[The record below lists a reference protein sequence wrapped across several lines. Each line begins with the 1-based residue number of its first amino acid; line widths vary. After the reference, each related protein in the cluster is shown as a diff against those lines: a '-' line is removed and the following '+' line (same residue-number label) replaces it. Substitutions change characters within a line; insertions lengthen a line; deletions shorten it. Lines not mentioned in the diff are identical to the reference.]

1 MGGTMTARKQSA
13 AVAPTDPDGG
23 AASGLAGLE
32 AVARAA
38 GGKGIPPVDQWEPEF
53 CGDLDI
59 RIARDGTWFYLGS
72 PIGRKPLVRLFSSVL
87 RKDDDG
93 RTYLVTPVEK
103 IGITVEDAPF
113 LAVEMAVEGEGESRR
128 IGFRTNV
135 DDFVEADADHPL
147 RFEVEAESGGLKPYV
162 LVRGRLEAL
171 VVRSVFYDLVELGEE
186 RTVDETVMFG
196 VWSCGTFFP
205 MAPADSLAGLK

>member
-1 MGGTMTARKQSA
+1 MGGTMTSA
-13 AVAPTDPDGG
+13 KRSATAETG
-23 AASGLAGLE
+23 AAGGGLAGLE
-32 AVARAA
+32 RVARAA
-38 GGKGIPPVDQWEPEF
+38 GAKGIPPVEKWEPEF

-87 RKDDDG
+87 RKDADG

-103 IGITVEDAPF
+103 IGISVEDAPF
-113 LAVEMAVEGEGESRR
+113 LAVEMAVEGEGEGQR

-135 DDFVEADADHPL
+135 DDFVEVDADHPL
-147 RFEVEAESGGLKPYV
+147 RFEIEKESGGLKPYV

-171 VVRSVFYDLVELGEE
+171 VVRSVFYDLVELGDE
-186 RTVDETVMFG
+186 RAVDGTVMFG
-196 VWSCGTFFP
+196 IWSRGTFFP
-205 MAPADSLAGLK
+205 MAPADSLAGLT